1 MIRMLSNQD
10 AARPCPAAGARAS
23 QRLLLAAVLTL
34 LSASAVSAPA
44 ASAAPPQ
51 AKVPVTTPTAPR
63 DEALPLP
70 RYTLPQ
76 LLELARANH
85 PALAAS
91 QAQVRAAQ
99 AGMITARAWPNPEVE
114 AMTGRQRARM
124 PGAAEGRTNSV
135 SITQKLDLP
144 WQRAARTQ
152 AADAAY
158 EGSQATARS
167 QARDVDAQL
176 KLRFY
181 DVVRR
186 EAEQR
191 NAREDVT
198 LVEQIRRRVA
208 VRVET
213 GEAPRYELIRGDAEL
228 LNAQRTEQA
237 AALRVQQALAELRRA
252 VGTDLPQAFD
262 VDAGADAPPV
272 AHLPPLADLVSMV
285 VATHPDLEADRAAV
299 REGEARLAHE
309 RSQRWPSLALRGT
322 VDRAPDLQDNRVGV
336 VMSIPLFDRRD
347 GPVGEAVA
355 ALERARAVLRDRELQ
370 TRQAVESAYRQYE
383 IAESQVSALE
393 SGVVKQAESALRV
406 AEAAYRHG
414 ERGILDFLDA
424 QRVFRQARND
434 LIAARAD
441 LRTAAVE
448 LDRLRPEAQ

>member
-1 MIRMLSNQD
+1 MSPQIPLRRA
-10 AARPCPAAGARAS
+10 AART
-23 QRLLLAAVLTL
+23 V
-34 LSASAVSAPA
+34 
-44 ASAAPPQ
+44 
-51 AKVPVTTPTAPR
+51 APR
-63 DEALPLP
+63 DEAAPLP
-70 RYTLPQ
+70 RYSLPQ
-76 LLELARANH
+76 LLELARASH

-91 QAQVRAAQ
+91 RAQVQAAQ
-99 AGMITARAWPNPEVE
+99 AGMTTARAWPNPEVE
-114 AMTGRQRARM
+114 AMAGRQRARM

-144 WQRAARTQ
+144 WQRAARMQ
-152 AADAAY
+152 AADAAF
-158 EGSQATARS
+158 EGSQAQARS
-167 QARDVDAQL
+167 SARDLEAQL

-181 DVVRR
+181 DVLRR

-191 NAREDVT
+191 TAREDVT

-228 LNAQRTEQA
+228 LNAQRTDQA

-252 VGTDLPQAFD
+252 VGAELPAAFD
-262 VDAGADAPPV
+262 VDAGPDAESV
-272 AHLPPLADLVSMV
+272 AVHNLPPLADLVGNV
-285 VATHPDLEADRAAV
+285 LATHPDLEADRAAV
-299 REGEARLAHE
+299 REAEARLAHE
-309 RSQRWPSLALRGT
+309 RSQRWPSLALRGS
-322 VDRAPDLQDNRVGV
+322 VDRQPDLQDSRVGLV
-336 VMSIPLFDRRD
+336 VSIPLFDRRE

-370 TRQAVESAYRQYE
+370 MRQAVESAYRQYE
-383 IAESQVSALE
+383 IAQSQVSALE

-414 ERGILDFLDA
+414 ERGILDYLDA

-434 LIAARAD
+434 LITARAD

-448 LDRLRPEAQ
+448 LDRLRAEAP

>member
-1 MIRMLSNQD
+1 MLSNQD
-10 AARPCPAAGARAS
+10 AADPRPATGARAS
-23 QRLLLAAVLTL
+23 RRFVVFAVL
-34 LSASAVSAPA
+34 AVMAVPA
-44 ASAAPPQ
+44 HAAPP
-51 AKVPVTTPTAPR
+51 ASSPPTVTAAVQPQR
-63 DEALPLP
+63 DEVLPQP

-91 QAQVRAAQ
+91 QAQVQAAQ
-99 AGMITARAWPNPEVE
+99 AGITTARAWPNPEVE
-114 AMTGRQRARM
+114 AMAGRQRARM
-124 PGAAEGRTNSV
+124 PGAVEGRTNSM

-144 WQRAARTQ
+144 WQRAARTR

-158 EGSQATARS
+158 EGSQAVAQS
-167 QARDVDAQL
+167 SARDVEATL
-176 KLRFY
+176 KLRFF

-252 VGTDLPQAFD
+252 VGADLPLTFD
-262 VDAGADAPPV
+262 VDAGADTPSV
-272 AHLPPLADLVSMV
+272 AHLPPLADLLSQV

-299 REGEARLAHE
+299 REAEARLAHE
-309 RSQRWPSLALRGT
+309 RSQRWPSIALRGS
-322 VDRAPDLQDNRVGV
+322 VDRQPDLQDSRVGL
-336 VMSIPLFDRRD
+336 VMSIPLFDRRE

-355 ALERARAVLRDRELQ
+355 ALERARALLRDRELR

-414 ERGILDFLDA
+414 ERGILDYLDA

-448 LDRLRPEAQ
+448 LDRLRPEAP

>member
-1 MIRMLSNQD
+1 MLSNQD

-23 QRLLLAAVLTL
+23 QRLFLAAVLAMT
-34 LSASAVSAPA
+34 AVSTIAAPA
-44 ASAAPPQ
+44 AAPIAPPQ
-51 AKVPVTTPTAPR
+51 AKAPVATPNAPR
-63 DEALPLP
+63 DEAIPQP
-70 RYTLPQ
+70 RYTLPH
-76 LLELARANH
+76 LLDLARANH

-99 AGMITARAWPNPEVE
+99 AGMTTARAWPNPEVE
-114 AMTGRQRARM
+114 AMAGRQRARM

-237 AALRVQQALAELRRA
+237 AALRVQQSLAELRRA
-252 VGTDLPQAFD
+252 VGADLPQTFD
-262 VDAGADAPPV
+262 VDAGADAPAV

-336 VMSIPLFDRRD
+336 VMSIPLFDRRE

-355 ALERARAVLRDRELQ
+355 ALERARAVLSDRELQ
-370 TRQAVESAYRQYE
+370 TRQAVESAYHQYE

-448 LDRLRPEAQ
+448 LDRLRPEAP

>member
-1 MIRMLSNQD
+1 MSSNQD

-23 QRLLLAAVLTL
+23 QRLLLVAVLSL
-34 LSASAVSAPA
+34 LSAPAVCADAVPPA
-44 ASAAPPQ
+44 LSQASARAAAPN
-51 AKVPVTTPTAPR
+51 VPR
-63 DEALPLP
+63 DEALPQP

-85 PALAAS
+85 PALAAA
-91 QAQVRAAQ
+91 QAQVQAAQ
-99 AGMITARAWPNPEVE
+99 AGIATARAWPNPEVE

-144 WQRAARTQ
+144 WQRASRTQ
-152 AADAAY
+152 AADAAFQ
-158 EGSQATARS
+158 GSQAGARS
-167 QARDVDAQL
+167 RSRGVEADL

-252 VGTDLPQAFD
+252 VGAELPQTFD
-262 VDAGADAPPV
+262 VDAGADTPSV

-285 VATHPDLEADRAAV
+285 AATHPDLEADRAAV
-299 REGEARLAHE
+299 REAEARLAHE
-309 RSQRWPSLALRGT
+309 RSQRWPSLALRGS
-322 VDRAPDLQDNRVGV
+322 VDRAPDLQDNRVGL
-336 VMSIPLFDRRD
+336 VMSIPLFDRRE
-347 GPVGEAVA
+347 GPVGEALA
-355 ALERARAVLRDRELQ
+355 ALERARAMLRDRELQ

-393 SGVVKQAESALRV
+393 SGVLKQAESALRV

-414 ERGILDFLDA
+414 ERGILDVLDA

-441 LRTAAVE
+441 LRAAAVE
-448 LDRLRPEAQ
+448 LDRLRPEAP